1 MANQA
6 KKGSRSTP
14 AFDPLELDDLIH
26 IPAVGTGVSSH
37 LLQRQPAQ
45 VTTVVKKEKAT
56 VVISKPPTPPAAAVL
71 WKTEAG
77 TFVTPDKIRPVQV
90 IDDVLAAAEKTALE
104 YLTRAAAGGQ
114 LVQAGYEEILR
125 GTGLSRKT
133 VQRTIAKLLDKD
145 FLIIETAAN
154 IYTREPTVYRLVDPD
169 TVMRQH
175 ERKGRRFVVHI
186 GPGVVYATP
195 AATNQTTVE

>member
-1 MANQA
+1 MASQA

-14 AFDPLELDDLIH
+14 AFDPHELDDLIH

-37 LLQRQPAQ
+37 LLQRQRAQ
-45 VTTVVKKEKAT
+45 VTTVVKKEQTT
-56 VVISKPPTPPAAAVL
+56 VVMAKVATPPAAAVL

-77 TFVTPDKIRPVQV
+77 TFVTPDKVRPVQEWT
-90 IDDVLAAAEKTALE
+90 DVLAVAEKAVLE
-104 YLTRAAAGGQ
+104 YLTRTADGRQ
-114 LVQAGYEEILR
+114 VVQAGYEEILQ
-125 GTGLSRKT
+125 GSGLSRKT

-145 FLIIETAAN
+145 FLVIETRAN
-154 IYTREPTVYRLVDPD
+154 IYTREATVYRLVDPE

-195 AATNQTTVE
+195 AAVNQTTVE